1 MRTGKIFGLTL
12 VFCGLLALAMAYSQS
27 KPGATPNPKGQISP
41 GTQINPIAPAP
52 QTKPAPTPQGST
64 QNPTG
69 SLAADR
75 SRQVGTPEHHKLV
88 VNHVFQE
95 LFSEGR
101 YEFVSQVYAPN
112 CIVHEGNKTRRIDEA
127 VAEGKGFRES
137 APDLHMTV
145 DRMVVNGDIVTVD
158 WTSQATHSGQSRGIR
173 PTGNRIVMH
182 GTSRFRMANGKI
194 AEVWNTY
201 DRDGLFR
208 QMGVNPKLGHLYDM
222 TQDFIAAVHR
232 FFVND
237 NG

>member
-1 MRTGKIFGLTL
+1 MRTGKIFCLTL

-27 KPGATPNPKGQISP
+27 KSATPNPKAQTSP
-41 GTQINPIAPAP
+41 GTQVNPIAPAP
-52 QTKPAPTPQGST
+52 QTKPGPTPQGST
-64 QNPTG
+64 G
-69 SLAADR
+69 ALAADR
-75 SRQVGTPEHHKLV
+75 SHQVGTPEHHKLV

-127 VAEGKGFRES
+127 VAEAKGFRES
-137 APDLHMTV
+137 APDLHMTA

-158 WTSQATHSGQSRGIR
+158 WSAQGTHTGHSRGIR
-173 PTGNRIVMH
+173 PTGNRIMMH
-182 GTSRFRMANGKI
+182 GTSRFRMVNGKI
-194 AEVWNTY
+194 AEVWNNY

-208 QMGVNPKLGHLYDM
+208 QMGVNPKVGHLYDM
-222 TQDFIAAVHR
+222 TQDFIAAVRH

>member
-1 MRTGKIFGLTL
+1 MRTGKIFCLTL
-12 VFCGLLALAMAYSQS
+12 VFGFLALAMAYSQ
-27 KPGATPNPKGQISP
+27 KPGATPNPKGQVSP

-52 QTKPAPTPQGST
+52 QTKPGPTPQGST

-69 SLAADR
+69 ALAADK

-101 YEFVSQVYAPN
+101 YELIPQVYAPN

-137 APDLHMTV
+137 APDLRMTA
-145 DRMVVNGDIVTVD
+145 DRMMVNGDIVHVE
-158 WTSQATHSGQSRGIR
+158 WTAQGTHTGHSRGVR
-173 PTGNRIVMH
+173 PTGNRINMH
-182 GTSRFRMANGKI
+182 GTSRFRMVNGKI

-222 TQDFIAAVHR
+222 TQDFIAAVRHL
-232 FFVND
+232 FMSD